1 MKVIQASAWFPPD
14 SFGGVE
20 VYLDGLVEDLRAIG
34 LNCKVAAART
44 QNQST
49 IEQYRST
56 EVFRYPN
63 LEAFQAWLRENQSDI
78 YHQHTVRSS
87 CGLPHLQSAKQ
98 LGMKTISTIHM
109 PDISCLRGTM
119 MQGGNSACDGK
130 IDIARCSACLG
141 VSKRVPNWASEAL
154 SNLPSSIAVS
164 IRDRLRQSSDV
175 RLRQLGTTIATPS
188 QIRNQQRQFDQLV
201 EFSDRIVL
209 VCQWLYDA
217 FVLNGVPESKLV
229 LSRHGV
235 TTPVKPN
242 RSVDAVDSSPP
253 KSPILGDFESL
264 RHFGSKSPTRGGF
277 RGLPRSTAITDQSG
291 TSPIQD
297 APHSPIRIGFLGRWQ
312 ETKGV
317 QILAKALQQI
327 PNVPVELVIHATHA
341 DRHGSTNREKVV
353 SIANSDPRIQIKPPL
368 ARTEISPAIAQFD
381 LLAVPS
387 QWMETGP
394 LVVLESFAM
403 GTPVIGSDLGGIAEL
418 VQHRINGWLVPASD
432 VKSWANAIA
441 FLAQH
446 PNTIAQLKQGIQPV
460 KTRATVAQEM
470 VELYQSLI
478 REY

>member
-1 MKVIQASAWFPPD
+1 MNVIQASAWFPPD

-20 VYLDGLVEDLRAIG
+20 VYLDGLVEDLRAID
-34 LNCKVAAART
+34 LNCKVAAARI

-49 IEQYRST
+49 IEQYNST
-56 EVFRYPN
+56 EVFRYPDF
-63 LEAFQAWLRENQSDI
+63 ETFRAWLNQNRADI
-78 YHQHTVRSS
+78 YHQHTIRSS

-98 LGMKTISTIHM
+98 LGMKTIVTVHM

-119 MQGGNSACDGK
+119 MQGGNSACDGEIR
-130 IDIARCSACLG
+130 IDRCSACLG
-141 VSKRVPNWASEAL
+141 VSKRVPSLVTDAL
-154 SNLPSSIAVS
+154 SYLPSPITASM
-164 IRDRLRQSSDV
+164 RDRLRHSSEV

-188 QIRNQQRQFDQLV
+188 QIRQQQRQFDQLM
-201 EFSDRIVL
+201 ELSDRMVV

-235 TTPVKPN
+235 APSIKPIDRPLN
-242 RSVDAVDSSPP
+242 
-253 KSPILGDFESL
+253 
-264 RHFGSKSPTRGGF
+264 
-277 RGLPRSTAITDQSG
+277 
-291 TSPIQD
+291 
-297 APHSPIRIGFLGRWQ
+297 SPIRIGFLGRWQ

-317 QILAKALQQI
+317 QILAQALQQI

-341 DRHGSTNREKVV
+341 DQHGSANRERVV
-353 SIANSDPRIQIKPPL
+353 EIAQSDTRIQIKPPL
-368 ARTEISPAIAQFD
+368 TRSEISDAIAQFD

-418 VQHRINGWLVPASD
+418 VTHGIDGWLVPAKD
-432 VKSWANAIA
+432 VNDWANAIA
-441 FLAQH
+441 FLVEH

-470 VELYQSLI
+470 LQLYQSLI